1 MGQSNTMSRG
11 RHGLDTSKYAIIYP
25 RQSSDEQVKENIYSL
40 ERQMRLR
47 ELAVR
52 DGFEDERILVV
63 DDDLGMSGRRIE
75 KRQGFTRALS
85 LIEQRVVGAIY
96 VEDLTRLSR
105 DERTIDQMIIA
116 DACERSDAL
125 IYMGGSWYD
134 MRDTG
139 QRMSY
144 KYQAVGLS
152 EGWKAHLQKLHGA
165 IREKARQGRVA
176 GRVPRYGY
184 RVNRDVPRRHPDRD
198 KLIIHEP
205 EAAIIRALVAR
216 LLEAGSIRELYRQVS
231 PLYWPDGQVLTF
243 RMLNQLLCEPVYR
256 GHYHFGGETV
266 EFAHEPI
273 VPPDL
278 AARVD
283 ELRAVNR
290 TVKRKNPRDS
300 GTLAGLLWCSTC
312 ARRFNTNG
320 AIAGSEYRCLDRLEK
335 DGHDAYHF
343 GMSCRPVDALVLGE
357 LWRRLDGDL
366 VAGIIAS
373 LATEQHAQVAA
384 EDVGEAG
391 RRELRKRI
399 DGLTR
404 SLSDPEIGDT
414 ARRVLLQ
421 QLEVNA
427 AQLEAAENTRPIAPH
442 VAADLAYFEDLR
454 RDPTFIVGLQAT
466 WEDEP
471 IMWRRTWV
479 RRFIA
484 RIEVTQVIPGHARL
498 VIQFR
503 DGTHATI
510 DHATR
515 RAVSPAEM
523 DAAREAWADPARPRR
538 AWGEWLAR
546 QLTAAG
552 FPRSSRGAI
561 RTANLAGLTTSS
573 PHNPVNVPDFNAWVT
588 IARANGPG

>member
-1 MGQSNTMSRG
+1 MGKSTTVARG
-11 RHGLDTSKYAIIYP
+11 RHGLDTTKHAIIYP

-47 ELAVR
+47 ELAAR
-52 DGFEDERILVV
+52 DGFADEQIIVV
-63 DDDLGMSGRRIE
+63 DDDLGVSGRRIE
-75 KRQGFTRALS
+75 KRQGFSRALA
-85 LIEQRVVGAIY
+85 LIEQGVVAAIY

-116 DACERSDAL
+116 DACERSGAL
-125 IYMGGSWYD
+125 VYMGGSWYD

-176 GRVPRYGY
+176 GRAPRYGY

-198 KLIIHEP
+198 KLMVHEP

-216 LLEAGSIRELYRQVS
+216 LLEAGSIRELYRRVS
-231 PLYWPDGQVLTF
+231 PLHWPDGQVLTF
-243 RMLNQLLCEPVYR
+243 RMLNQLLREPVYR
-256 GHYHFGGETV
+256 GHYTFAGETV
-266 EFAHEPI
+266 EFSHEPI
-273 VPPDL
+273 IPPEL

-290 TVKRKNPRDS
+290 TVRRRDPRDA
-300 GTLAGLLWCSTC
+300 GTLAGMLWCTAC

-320 AIAGSEYRCLDRLEK
+320 AIAGSEYRCADRLEK
-335 DGHDAYHF
+335 DGRDFYHF

-366 VAGIIAS
+366 VAGIVAS
-373 LATEQHAQVAA
+373 LAAEQNAQAVAD
-384 EDVGEAG
+384 DVGEAG

-399 DGLTR
+399 DGLTK
-404 SLSDPEIGDT
+404 SLAVPDIGDT

-421 QLEVNA
+421 QLEVTA
-427 AQLEAAENTRPIAPH
+427 AQLEAAERTRPVAPH
-442 VAADLAYFEDLR
+442 IAADLAFFEELR
-454 RDPTFIVGLQAT
+454 RDPTFIVGLQST

-484 RIEVTQVIPGHARL
+484 RVDVTQVVPGHARL
-498 VIQFR
+498 VVKFC
-503 DGTHATI
+503 DGTSATI

-515 RAVSPAEM
+515 RAVSDAEKA
-523 DAAREAWADPARPRR
+523 AAREAWVDPARPRR

-561 RTANLAGLTTSS
+561 RTANLAGLTTPT
-573 PHNPVNVPDFNAWVT
+573 PHNQCDVPDFNAWVT
-588 IARANGPG
+588 IAPTGRA